1 MFQVGKLAVT
11 GMVATFGTASI
22 AANSVGYTVIDFANI
37 PGNAMGLA
45 LITVVGQCVGA
56 GEKEQAKSYTKRLVK
71 YAYFGDW
78 ICNICLF
85 LLAGVISRCFNLSVE
100 AQQIAVQVLHAFS
113 VTSMFI
119 WPLSFT
125 LPNALRAAG
134 DVNFTMTVSIVS
146 MWIFRVG
153 SSYLFGVML
162 GMGVIG
168 VWIGMFIDWAAR
180 SLMFV
185 WRFFGGK
192 WLNRRSIA

>member
-1 MFQVGKLAVT
+1 
-11 GMVATFGTASI
+11 
-22 AANSVGYTVIDFANI
+22 
-37 PGNAMGLA
+37 
-45 LITVVGQCVGA
+45 
-56 GEKEQAKSYTKRLVK
+56 
-71 YAYFGDW
+71 
-78 ICNICLF
+78 
-85 LLAGVISRCFNLSVE
+85 LSVE